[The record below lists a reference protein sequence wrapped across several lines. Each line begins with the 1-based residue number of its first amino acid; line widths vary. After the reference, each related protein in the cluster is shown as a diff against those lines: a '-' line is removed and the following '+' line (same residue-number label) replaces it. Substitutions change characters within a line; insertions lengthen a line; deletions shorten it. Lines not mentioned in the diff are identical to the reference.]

1 MSTMLIKNGRVIDGT
16 GAASINADVLVKDG
30 KIAAIGTI
38 TEPADQVIDAAGLAV
53 APGFI
58 DTHSHSDLDV
68 LLRPQVMPKIMQGI
82 TTELLGQDGV
92 SMAPLPTQYISP
104 WRKNLAGLDGD
115 TDEIDWTYETTD
127 NYLKMIEKAH
137 PGLNEMYLVP
147 HGNIRM
153 EAMGLDNRLPTDE
166 EIEKMKAI
174 TRREMEAGAMGLST
188 GLIYIPCAYSE
199 SKEIIAM

>member
-68 LLRPQVMPKIMQGI
+68 LLRPQVLPKVMQGI

-115 TDEIDWTYETTD
+115 TDEIDWT
-127 NYLKMIEKAH
+127 
-137 PGLNEMYLVP
+137 
-147 HGNIRM
+147 
-153 EAMGLDNRLPTDE
+153 
-166 EIEKMKAI
+166 
-174 TRREMEAGAMGLST
+174 
-188 GLIYIPCAYSE
+188 
-199 SKEIIAM
+199 